1 MSALLTKHNWTDLIS
16 AMVNRRM
23 SVQIM
28 PRMSFRFPSIISE
41 ALGRFET
48 AEDGDSEPTFRT
60 DVGEFD
66 SARSDE
72 L

>member
-1 MSALLTKHNWTDLIS
+1 
-16 AMVNRRM
+16 MVNRRM

>member
-1 MSALLTKHNWTDLIS
+1 MGALLTKHNWTNLIS

-48 AEDGDSEPTFRT
+48 A
-60 DVGEFD
+60 
-66 SARSDE
+66 
-72 L
+72 

>member
-1 MSALLTKHNWTDLIS
+1 MRKLKERKGATYLMSAI
-16 AMVNRRM
+16 VNRRTK
-23 SVQIM
+23 VHIM